1 MLGHET
7 MGMMV
12 PSMELPKEYFQVN
25 DLLCSSDG
33 FPPGTEDYI
42 IENQLHK
49 LSVVNER
56 IDRANQ
62 AAFNYNQAAK
72 NLTRAGLMFLG
83 VSLVS
88 SAAIATSAAI
98 GATIALKRKKKEEQE
113 KEAREAENG

>member
-7 MGMMV
+7 MGMLV
-12 PSMELPKEYFQVN
+12 PSMELPKEYFEVN
-25 DLLCSSDG
+25 NLLCSSDG

-62 AAFNYNQAAK
+62 AAANYNAAAK
-72 NLTRAGLMFLG
+72 NLKRAGLFMLG
-83 VSLVS
+83 ASAVSVMAIGT
-88 SAAIATSAAI
+88 SAAIA
-98 GATIALKRKKKEEQE
+98 ALKAKAKKKED